1 MLYGEIL
8 KKVSLRKESILD
20 SLVKIYSEA
29 GRLGMELVKKD
40 IPKLQGEL
48 VMLYHDLIYD
58 NLDSL
63 KAELDEYDYNNLCEF
78 YMKVEDAIS
87 GYGDLDFD
95 ELVDS
100 GLLPD
105 EVNLYVTDR
114 VNFK

>member
-29 GRLGMELVKKD
+29 GRLGVELVKKD

-78 YMKVEDAIS
+78 YMNVEDAIS
-87 GYGDLDFD
+87 GYGDLG
-95 ELVDS
+95 ELIDS

-105 EVNLYVTDR
+105 EANLYVTDR